1 MKAKANGLL
10 RHCFF
15 GTYSAVIALGFETE
29 YEAKTALP
37 QLGEGWKIGE
47 ASPKALRWQGDSDAL
62 EAVKKVLGKF
72 GADVSKI
79 DSCAKSIDY
88 GENFTV
94 ELEIVPETQLS
105 LL

>member
-15 GTYSAVIALGFETE
+15 GTYIAIIALGFETE
-29 YEAKTALP
+29 HEAKSALP
-37 QLGEGWKIGE
+37 KLGAGWKIGE
-47 ASPKALRWQGDSDAL
+47 ANAKALRWEGGTDAL
-62 EAVKKVLGKF
+62 EEVKEVLGKF
-72 GADVSKI
+72 GADKRKI

-88 GENFTV
+88 GEAFSV
-94 ELEIVPETQLS
+94 EIEVVPESQLS